1 MQHIDEQYIVNNFES
16 ALDQGYVKAYY
27 QPVIRTLTER
37 ICSVEALARW
47 QDPVVGLLSPFLF
60 INVLE
65 KYHLIHKLDLAILDN
80 ICVTYNEMKKRG
92 LPLHPFSI
100 NLSRLDFDE
109 IDMLDAISKTLAK
122 YDVPSTAIHIEIT
135 ESVMLDNT
143 AYFRRIFDSFHDAGF
158 AIFMDDFGSGYSSLN
173 VLKEYSFDVLKIDMR
188 FLSDIGIRSKKILA
202 SVMNMAKAIGMHT
215 LAEGVETKEQMTFLR
230 NIGCEM
236 LQGFYYSKPMD
247 GDLYIK
253 YISESKLEVEDPAE
267 NHYWNAVGQINFLSP
282 DPLND
287 LTNEQI
293 ESGDYGFI
301 RENSTALALIEQR
314 GEQVELLY
322 KNEAYEK
329 GLQRIGFNS
338 VDDMIKLINDNGSS
352 NYSNVD
358 SQVKMTIKTG
368 DIIKE
373 DHLVNGIYFTYCTK
387 CIAEA
392 NGSKVTISHSGN
404 YTIDGTLNDGQIYVE
419 VPDDKAD
426 PDTVKLVFNGVNI
439 TGKNAPAVLIK
450 NADKTSITLADGT
463 ENTVS
468 DGTSPYGGDDQ
479 TNAVIEA
486 KDDLTIKGGDAG
498 TGVLNITANVQPAIV
513 CNNDIKFTGGITNI
527 DTLNLTEAND
537 AVKGKSSVLVK
548 GGQLNIN
555 SEGDGIKSSKG
566 NVDIEGGEINIKC
579 GNDAIQAETALNI
592 SGGKIA
598 AFGDRG
604 LTSAGTIGITGGDLL
619 ATATDNQ
626 CENLTSTEQNTIMI
640 DFAKEWSKNNPIALT
655 DSSNKVL
662 FDQNTAK
669 KYKYAI
675 VSSPEIGSGEYKLFA
690 GGIKQKHSS
699 GSTFTG
705 GKPAAYKDVNND
717 MENEEQLY
725 GSFFD
730 LGKVHKID
738 VKMSE
743 SDWNA
748 FMNVAQKEEW
758 YPCDLVIDGE
768 EFKNV
773 GIRTKGNSSRMMV
786 NNGKYSF
793 RFKLDKYEKLN
804 NYHGLT
810 EFCMNN
816 FY

>member
-173 VLKEYSFDVLKIDMR
+173 VLKDYSFDVLKIDMR

-329 GLQRIGFNS
+329 GLQRIGFSS

-387 CIAEA
+387 CIAEG
-392 NGSKVTISHSGN
+392 NGKVMLAASIQTYG
-404 YTIDGTLNDGQIYVE
+404 GE
-419 VPDDKAD
+419 
-426 PDTVKLVFNGVNI
+426 
-439 TGKNAPAVLIK
+439 
-450 NADKTSITLADGT
+450 ADKLTT
-463 ENTVS
+463 
-468 DGTSPYGGDDQ
+468 
-479 TNAVIEA
+479 
-486 KDDLTIKGGDAG
+486 DLFDKYSRM
-498 TGVLNITANVQPAIV
+498 L
-513 CNNDIKFTGGITNI
+513 I
-527 DTLNLTEAND
+527 DTYDHISVIDPAKNLVLTRLYSKLGFNEDYPNLPLDEAIKQFAENEVAESD
-537 AVKGKSSVLVK
+537 RKRFLKCMEPSTLRERIKKS
-548 GGQLNIN
+548 GARYFQLPF
-555 SEGDGIKSSKG
+555 SFKT
-566 NVDIEGGEINIKC
+566 
-579 GNDAIQAETALNI
+579 Q
-592 SGGKIA
+592 
-598 AFGDRG
+598 
-604 LTSAGTIGITGGDLL
+604 
-619 ATATDNQ
+619 
-626 CENLTSTEQNTIMI
+626 
-640 DFAKEWSKNNPIALT
+640 
-655 DSSNKVL
+655 
-662 FDQNTAK
+662 
-669 KYKYAI
+669 
-675 VSSPEIGSGEYKLFA
+675 SGEYKMMDTRLTRVFMTY
-690 GGIKQKHSS
+690 GDVYIFSIEEMSEQ
-699 GSTFTG
+699 
-705 GKPAAYKDVNND
+705 AYKAAEIMLNTHP
-717 MENEEQLY
+717 EL
-725 GSFFD
+725 FD
-730 LGKVHKID
+730 
-738 VKMSE
+738 
-743 SDWNA
+743 
-748 FMNVAQKEEW
+748 F
-758 YPCDLVIDGE
+758 
-768 EFKNV
+768 
-773 GIRTKGNSSRMMV
+773 T
-786 NNGKYSF
+786 
-793 RFKLDKYEKLN
+793 
-804 NYHGLT
+804 
-810 EFCMNN
+810 
-816 FY
+816 

>member
-173 VLKEYSFDVLKIDMR
+173 VLKDYSFDVLKIDMR

-329 GLQRIGFNS
+329 GLQRIGFSS
-338 VDDMIKLINDNGSS
+338 VDELIKTINEMDRGYYPDMIEQ
-352 NYSNVD
+352 VD
-358 SQVKMTIKTG
+358 FSIKTG
-368 DIIKE
+368 EIVKE
-373 DHLVNGIYFTYCTK
+373 DHLINGVYFTYYTK
-387 CIAEA
+387 CIAE
-392 NGSKVTISHSGN
+392 T
-404 YTIDGTLNDGQIYVE
+404 DG
-419 VPDDKAD
+419 KAM
-426 PDTVKLVFNGVNI
+426 L
-439 TGKNAPAVLIK
+439 AA
-450 NADKTSITLADGT
+450 SIQT
-463 ENTVS
+463 
-468 DGTSPYGGDDQ
+468 YGGDVDKS
-479 TNAVIEA
+479 TN
-486 KDDLTIKGGDAG
+486 DLFEKYSRM
-498 TGVLNITANVQPAIV
+498 L
-513 CNNDIKFTGGITNI
+513 I
-527 DTLNLTEAND
+527 DTYDHISVIDPAKNTVITRLYSKFGFSEEYTQLPLDEAIRRFAENEVAECD
-537 AVKGKSSVLVK
+537 RERFIQFMEPSTIRERMNKINHRYF
-548 GGQLNIN
+548 QLPF
-555 SEGDGIKSSKG
+555 
-566 NVDIEGGEINIKC
+566 
-579 GNDAIQAETALNI
+579 Q
-592 SGGKIA
+592 
-598 AFGDRG
+598 
-604 LTSAGTIGITGGDLL
+604 
-619 ATATDNQ
+619 
-626 CENLTSTEQNTIMI
+626 
-640 DFAKEWSKNNPIALT
+640 
-655 DSSNKVL
+655 
-662 FDQNTAK
+662 
-669 KYKYAI
+669 YKTQ
-675 VSSPEIGSGEYKLFA
+675 SGEYKMMDTKV
-690 GGIKQKHSS
+690 IKVFMGPS
-699 GSTFTG
+699 
-705 GKPAAYKDVNND
+705 DVYIFSI
-717 MENEEQLY
+717 EA
-725 GSFFD
+725 
-730 LGKVHKID
+730 
-738 VKMSE
+738 MSE
-743 SDWNA
+743 QAHKAAELLLNA
-748 FMNVAQKEEW
+748 HPELF
-758 YPCDLVIDGE
+758 D
-768 EFKNV
+768 F
-773 GIRTKGNSSRMMV
+773 T
-786 NNGKYSF
+786 
-793 RFKLDKYEKLN
+793 
-804 NYHGLT
+804 
-810 EFCMNN
+810 
-816 FY
+816 

>member
-16 ALDQGYVKAYY
+16 ALDQGFVKAYY

-173 VLKEYSFDVLKIDMR
+173 VLKDYSFDVLKIDMR

-253 YISESKLEVEDPAE
+253 YLSESKLGVEDPAE

-322 KNEAYEK
+322 KNEAYEN
-329 GLQRIGFNS
+329 GLQRIGFSS

-387 CIAEA
+387 CIAEG
-392 NGSKVTISHSGN
+392 NGKVMLAASIQTYG
-404 YTIDGTLNDGQIYVE
+404 GE
-419 VPDDKAD
+419 
-426 PDTVKLVFNGVNI
+426 
-439 TGKNAPAVLIK
+439 
-450 NADKTSITLADGT
+450 ADKLTT
-463 ENTVS
+463 
-468 DGTSPYGGDDQ
+468 
-479 TNAVIEA
+479 
-486 KDDLTIKGGDAG
+486 DLFDKYSRM
-498 TGVLNITANVQPAIV
+498 L
-513 CNNDIKFTGGITNI
+513 I
-527 DTLNLTEAND
+527 DTYDHISVIDPAKNLVLTRLYSKLGFNEDYPNLPLDEAIKQFAENEVAESD
-537 AVKGKSSVLVK
+537 RKRFLKCMEPSTLRDRMKKS
-548 GGQLNIN
+548 GARYFQLPF
-555 SEGDGIKSSKG
+555 SFKT
-566 NVDIEGGEINIKC
+566 
-579 GNDAIQAETALNI
+579 Q
-592 SGGKIA
+592 
-598 AFGDRG
+598 
-604 LTSAGTIGITGGDLL
+604 
-619 ATATDNQ
+619 
-626 CENLTSTEQNTIMI
+626 
-640 DFAKEWSKNNPIALT
+640 
-655 DSSNKVL
+655 
-662 FDQNTAK
+662 
-669 KYKYAI
+669 
-675 VSSPEIGSGEYKLFA
+675 SGEFKMMDTRLTRVFMTY
-690 GGIKQKHSS
+690 G
-699 GSTFTG
+699 
-705 GKPAAYKDVNND
+705 DVYIFSI
-717 MENEEQLY
+717 EE
-725 GSFFD
+725 
-730 LGKVHKID
+730 
-738 VKMSE
+738 MSE
-743 SDWNA
+743 QA
-748 FMNVAQKEEW
+748 HKAAEIM
-758 YPCDLVIDGE
+758 
-768 EFKNV
+768 
-773 GIRTKGNSSRMMV
+773 
-786 NNGKYSF
+786 
-793 RFKLDKYEKLN
+793 LDK
-804 NYHGLT
+804 HP
-810 EFCMNN
+810 EF
-816 FY
+816 FEII